1 MSRKIIS
8 QRHDLHELRGR
19 RALGMLC
26 GIGAAVAYGT
36 NLLGALKL
44 YAVGMPTGCVLF
56 YRFSLAFVLMG
67 IVLWVRG
74 ENLFVTRR
82 ELAVVTLLGLL
93 FSASSLTLYLSF
105 HYIEAG
111 VASTILF
118 VYPVITA
125 AIMAVFFKE
134 KITWNTV
141 VSILL
146 AMVGVVL
153 LYWTGSTGRLS
164 TAGVVLVLI
173 SALTYAVYIVTVD
186 RARLSLSAFKINFYV
201 LFYCALS
208 MVVYSL
214 VSGQPLMWPPTA
226 ESWFYV
232 GWLALVPAILA
243 LVLMVYAAKYVGST
257 TTAVLGALEPLTA
270 VVLGIV
276 VFGESFSARLA
287 VGIVFVLSAVVVI
300 ALGRKPEENRVR
312 NESV

>member
-1 MSRKIIS
+1 M
-8 QRHDLHELRGR
+8 
-19 RALGMLC
+19 GMLC

-134 KITWNTV
+134 KITV
-141 VSILL
+141 VKILGCALGFILL

-243 LVLMVYAAKYVGST
+243 LVLMVYAAQYVGST